1 MFSFITSNLLEWY
14 ASHARRLP
22 WREDPSPYKVW
33 ISEVMAQQTQVNT
46 VIPYFK
52 RWMERFPTIEDLAK
66 ASLQDVLVTWE
77 GLGYYQRARNLH
89 LAAQKIISE
98 YGGKLPANVPD
109 LLSLP
114 GIGRY
119 SAGAIASIAFGLD
132 EPALDGNIRRVLSR
146 LFDMSEPV
154 NTASGEKRFWQ
165 LATDHLPARMAGA
178 YNQAF
183 MELGALVCTPHS
195 PNCSQCPLAQFCQ
208 ARLLG
213 VQEQRPVKPIKNQIP
228 HFTVTAAVIQ
238 QRNKVLITQRP
249 LKGLLGGMWEFPGG
263 KLLEGENLDT
273 CLKREIREELN
284 IAIHVGEPFGI
295 YRHAYTHYR
304 VTLHAFLCAMENGDK
319 PKPIQAEN
327 MQWSKI
333 SELSGFPMGKIDRQ
347 IAKNLLDN
355 AYDHR

>member
-14 ASHARRLP
+14 ACHARPLP
-22 WREDPSPYKVW
+22 WRENPTPYKVW

-46 VIPYFK
+46 VIPYFE
-52 RWMERFPTIEDLAK
+52 RWMKRFPTIEDLAK
-66 ASLQDVLVTWE
+66 ASLQEVLITWE

-98 YGGKLPANVPD
+98 YGGEIPSNVQD
-109 LLSLP
+109 LRSLP

-119 SAGAIASIAFGLD
+119 SAGAIASIAFGQD

-146 LFDMSEPV
+146 LFDVSDPI
-154 NTASGEKRFWQ
+154 NTTSGEKHLWQ
-165 LATDHLPARMAGA
+165 LAAEHLPARMAGI

-195 PNCSQCPLAQFCQ
+195 PDCPQCPLAQFCQ

-213 VQEQRPVKPIKNQIP
+213 IQEERPVKPVKNQIP
-228 HFTVTAAVIQ
+228 HFTVTAAVIKK
-238 QRNKVLITQRP
+238 RGKVLITQRP
-249 LKGLLGGMWEFPGG
+249 LRGLLGGMWEFPGG
-263 KLLEGENLDT
+263 KLLDGEDLDT
-273 CLKREIREELN
+273 CLKREIREELG
-284 IAIHVGEPFGI
+284 IGIQVEESFGI

-304 VTLHAFLCAMENGDK
+304 VTLHAFFCGMENGDI
-319 PKPIQAEN
+319 PKPIQVES

-333 SELSGFPMGKIDRQ
+333 TELSGFPMGKIDRQ
-347 IAKNLLDN
+347 ISRKLLEYI
-355 AYDHR
+355 YDHC